1 MNLQNFSTYRILPAS
16 PPRALAR
23 ARLSLALSPKC
34 ARKLLR
40 SVAERRRRGVGGG
53 GNRPSRPTR
62 ERERGS
68 GVVSRSRFLVEFF
81 DRRRKGRSQ
90 GQGSEGGDL

>member
-40 SVAERRRRGVGGG
+40 SVAGAAAAEVEEEIGPVGPRG
-53 GNRPSRPTR
+53 N
-62 ERERGS
+62 EREEAALLAA
-68 GVVSRSRFLVEFF
+68 LVF
-81 DRRRKGRSQ
+81 
-90 GQGSEGGDL
+90 